1 MNFNQLKNLGPA
13 SLAPMAGVADSAF
26 RALCK
31 QFGAALVTSEMIS
44 IKALLMKDKKT
55 AELLWHS
62 DLEEPFAVQL
72 FGDDPELFARCVPI
86 IESLGPAFIDI
97 NMGCPAPKIA
107 GNGAGSALLKDPQKC
122 RDIMAACV
130 GASKGVPITAKIRT
144 GFTEDTKNGLEVAK
158 LLQDAGAHY
167 ITVHGRTRERMYTPP
182 VDLDSIAAIKSA
194 LSIPVVGNGD
204 IYTPEDAKHM
214 LDTCKVDHLYIGRG
228 ALGSPWI
235 FAQINEYLKE
245 GRVTTHLTPKEKFD
259 CLLWQASKA
268 IEQKGEKRAMSEMRK
283 HAAWYFKGW
292 RGAAALRR
300 DAGKLA
306 TYEDLKTLVAAA
318 LISYE
323 EDPDAI

>member
-44 IKALLMKDKKT
+44 IKALLMNDKKT

-62 DLEEPFAVQL
+62 DLEEPFAIQL

-86 IESLGPAFIDI
+86 IEKLNPAFIDI

-107 GNGAGSALLKDPQKC
+107 GNGAGSALLKDPGKC

-130 GASKGVPITAKIRT
+130 AAAKDVPITAKIRT
-144 GFTEDTKNGLEVAK
+144 GFTEDNKNGLEVAK

-182 VDLDSIAAIKSA
+182 VDLDSISEIKSA
-194 LSIPVVGNGD
+194 LTIPVVGNGD
-204 IYTPEDAKHM
+204 IYTPEDAKNM
-214 LDTCKVDHLYIGRG
+214 LDTCGVDHLYIGRG

-235 FAQINEYLKE
+235 FAQINEYLKD
-245 GRVTTHLTPKEKFD
+245 GRVSTHLTPKEKFD

-283 HAAWYFKGW
+283 HAAWYTQGI
-292 RGAAALRR
+292 RGASKMR
-300 DAGKLA
+300 GKLN
-306 TYEDLKTLVAAA
+306 EIEHFDQLKTLLDSDLVNG
-318 LISYE
+318 L
-323 EDPDAI
+323 